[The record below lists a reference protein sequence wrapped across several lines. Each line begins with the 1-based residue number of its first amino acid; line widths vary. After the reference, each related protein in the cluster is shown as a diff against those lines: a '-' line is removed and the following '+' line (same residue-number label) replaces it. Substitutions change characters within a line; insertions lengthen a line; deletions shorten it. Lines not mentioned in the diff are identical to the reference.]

1 MHKRLK
7 EILTRMGEIR
17 SALLEAE
24 AAEDAATDENPLP
37 DDHSQR
43 VADLVAEFDR
53 LEEERAPLQAEHEA
67 RERVRSFSD
76 RGLFETGDDRTAPQ
90 LQRKVDPT
98 GLDLR
103 SASRG
108 EVRSAALA
116 VLEREHKDQKVELSE
131 RSAGHIE
138 SLIGAYSVADDGEVI
153 LDGDK
158 VAKRLL
164 ITETPA
170 YRSAFQRAL
179 KGQASMWTDEEKQ
192 AMARAAEQ
200 SLTSASG
207 GYAVPVLIDPTVI
220 ITSGAAGAP
229 VVDMARIEPI
239 TNNKWVGVSSAGVAF
254 ANVAEST
261 AATAQQATLAQPEV
275 AAHKIA
281 AFIPFSLEIEGDW
294 PRFASEMER
303 LLDQAYID
311 YLAVKTI
318 NGTGSIEMFGIFTA
332 IGAGQSVVTTSSGQ
346 LAPEDALLLWN
357 AVPERYRSR
366 SNWLSNVNVESTF
379 RKGEHGLFTVDLT
392 AEGIGVMNGKRYFT
406 SDYAPAWSST
416 TGALSIAL
424 LGDFSNYVIAQ
435 RVGMS
440 IELIPHVFDSDG
452 LPKGQRGWY
461 AWARVG
467 GDSVNDN
474 AFRKLTNKT
483 S

>member
-7 EILTRMGEIR
+7 EILARMGEIR

-24 AAEDAATDENPLP
+24 AAEDAATDESPLP
-37 DDHSQR
+37 DNHSQR

-53 LEEERAPLQAEHEA
+53 LEEERAPLQVEHEA
-67 RERVRSFSD
+67 RQRVRSFSD
-76 RGLFETGDDRTAPQ
+76 RGLTETGDDRTAPQ
-90 LQRKVDPT
+90 LQRKVDPAA
-98 GLDLR
+98 LDLR
-103 SASRG
+103 TADRG

-131 RSAGHIE
+131 RSATHIE
-138 SLIGAYSVADDGEVI
+138 KLIGAYSKTQDGEVI

-164 ITETPA
+164 VTETPE

-179 KGQASMWTDEEKQ
+179 KGNAHLWTDEEKQ
-192 AMARAAEQ
+192 AMRAAEQ
-200 SLTSASG
+200 SLTNESG

-254 ANVAEST
+254 ANVDENIS
-261 AATAQQATLAQPEV
+261 ATAQQATLAQPEV
-275 AAHKIA
+275 VAHKIA

-294 PRFASEMER
+294 PRFAGEMER
-303 LLDQAYID
+303 LLDQAYTD

-332 IGAGQSVVTTSSGQ
+332 ITAGPTTTTSAQ
-346 LAPEDALLLWN
+346 LAPEDALSLWN
-357 AVPERYRSR
+357 AVPERYRAR
-366 SNWLSNVNVESTF
+366 SNWLSNVSAESVF
-379 RKGEHGLFTVDLT
+379 RQGEHGLFTVDLT

-416 TGALSIAL
+416 TGTLSIAV
-424 LGDFSNYVIAQ
+424 LGDFSNYVLAQ

-440 IELIPHVFDSDG
+440 IELIPHVFDGDG
-452 LPKGQRGWY
+452 KPKGQRGWY

>member
-37 DDHSQR
+37 DNHSQR

-67 RERVRSFSD
+67 RQRVRSFSD
-76 RGLFETGDDRTAPQ
+76 RGLTETGDDRTAPQ
-90 LQRKVDPT
+90 LQRKVDPAA
-98 GLDLR
+98 LDLR
-103 SASRG
+103 TADRG

-131 RSAGHIE
+131 RSATHIE
-138 SLIGAYSVADDGEVI
+138 KLIGAYSKTQDGEVI

-158 VAKRLL
+158 IAKRLL
-164 ITETPA
+164 VTETPE

-179 KGQASMWTDEEKQ
+179 KGNEHLWTDEEKQ
-192 AMARAAEQ
+192 AMRAAEQ
-200 SLTSASG
+200 SLTNESG

-254 ANVAEST
+254 ANVDENNS
-261 AATAQQATLAQPEV
+261 ATAQQATLAQPEV
-275 AAHKIA
+275 VAHKIA

-294 PRFASEMER
+294 PRFAGEMER
-303 LLDQAYID
+303 LLDQAYTD

-332 IGAGQSVVTTSSGQ
+332 ITAGPTTTTSAQ
-346 LAPEDALLLWN
+346 LAPEDALSLWN
-357 AVPERYRSR
+357 AVPERYRAR
-366 SNWLSNVNVESTF
+366 SNWLSNVSAESVF
-379 RKGEHGLFTVDLT
+379 RQGEHGLFTVDLT

-416 TGALSIAL
+416 TGTLSIAV

-440 IELIPHVFDSDG
+440 IELIPHVFDGDG
-452 LPKGQRGWY
+452 KPKGQRGWY